1 MVRAS
6 ADDTDGKVDDLLAS
20 RRFLAFDSER
30 PMELQVDRQML
41 PIERYRLKED
51 RKDYKNK

>member
-1 MVRAS
+1 MVKAS

-20 RRFLAFDSER
+20 RRFLAFGSER